1 MAMGLDN
8 FDAIVFLTQ
17 FNQGYAMSIP
27 EIAGAF
33 YVVDETKPGDGSD
46 KMATITCHNKKGVL
60 AGKAGVI
67 GADPTNVC
75 DNPVFALNR

>member
-1 MAMGLDN
+1 MAMGMDN

-27 EIAGAF
+27 EIAAAF

-46 KMATITCHNKKGVL
+46 KMATITCHNNMGTP
-60 AGKAGVI
+60 AGKAGIV
-67 GADPTNVC
+67 GADPPHEC